1 MDLVLAVVF
10 DKPEFVADEPVTAR
24 ATVTNVGTAPASRVT
39 IDSTG
44 NVAGERYWEEIG
56 YFGVRVEPG
65 QTVQATY
72 VGRVTTT
79 EYPASMVV
87 TIRSLDEPDA
97 NPADNVA
104 TISAPVTVVRGTFT
118 GTVYADRNGDATMNA
133 GEALTDLPVEVRGG
147 RPAGLYTTRTD
158 SAGRF
163 TFRDLPRGDYDVLF
177 GTGEVSFPPKTVRVD
192 GVRDPDLL
200 FRGALWVEPVLTASA
215 TLDRQTY
222 RMGDI
227 ARMTLTLTN
236 SGAVSIPA
244 VLASS
249 WANGGVQVDLG
260 DLDNPGPGV
269 TVPGN
274 ATLTIDVPIPIG
286 DAVADYGYL
295 SVECVFGAPPV
306 YNGNVRTTVRAKVLG
321 AVAPRVTGWVAQ
333 ERFVPRPSVLGGPYT
348 GPAVP
353 GLKVYLKDRDTGSVA
368 ARATTNAQGTFEF
381 RDVPA
386 GEYVFDV
393 VGPWKVIF
401 GGTFF
406 IRASAESWRT
416 VIVTPGPDRPEPDVT
431 PPPDVT
437 PAPGEP
443 PAPGAGPARQPTAAD
458 LAATGV
464 NVTWLALGGLLT
476 LLIGLGLV
484 VRSGRRQI

>member
-1 MDLVLAVVF
+1 MDLSLAVAF
-10 DKPEFVADEPVTAR
+10 DKPVFVADEPVTAR
-24 ATVTNVGTAPASRVT
+24 AKVTNVGTAPASRVT
-39 IDSTG
+39 IDGTG
-44 NVAGERYWEEIG
+44 NVAGERNWPEIG
-56 YFGVRVEPG
+56 YYGVRIEPG
-65 QTVQATY
+65 QTVEATFA
-72 VGRVTTT
+72 GRATTT

-97 NPADNVA
+97 NPADNAA
-104 TISAPVTVVRGTFT
+104 TISVPITVVRGTFA

-133 GEALTDLPVEVRGG
+133 GEALTDLAVEVRGG
-147 RPAGLYTTRTD
+147 KPSGSYTTNTD

-163 TFRDLPRGDYDVLF
+163 TFRDLPRGEYDVLF
-177 GTGEVSFPPKTVRVD
+177 GTSEVSFPPKTVRVD
-192 GVRDPDLL
+192 GVDDPDLL

-215 TLDRQTY
+215 ALDRQIY
-222 RMGDI
+222 RKGDT

-236 SGAVSIPA
+236 SGAVPIPA

-249 WANGGVQVDLG
+249 WANGDIQVDLG
-260 DLDNPGPGV
+260 DLSNPGPGV

-306 YNGNVRTTVRAKVLG
+306 YNGDLRTTVRAQVLG
-321 AVAPRVTGWVAQ
+321 AVAPRVTGSVAK
-333 ERFVPRPSVLGGPYT
+333 EHSLRPPSVLGGPYP
-348 GPAVP
+348 GPPVP
-353 GLKVYLKDRDTGSVA
+353 NLKVYLKDRDTGSVA
-368 ARATTNAQGTFEF
+368 ARATTNAEGTFEF
-381 RDVPA
+381 RDVQA

-393 VGPWKVIF
+393 VGPWTVVF
-401 GGTFF
+401 GRTFF
-406 IRASAESWRT
+406 VRASVDSWRT
-416 VIVTPGPDRPEPDVT
+416 VIVAPGPDRPDPDA
-431 PPPDVT
+431 T

-443 PAPGAGPARQPTAAD
+443 PAPGAGPAHRPTTAV

-464 NVTWLALGGLLT
+464 NVTWLATGGLLT

-484 VRSGRRQI
+484 VRTGRRWT